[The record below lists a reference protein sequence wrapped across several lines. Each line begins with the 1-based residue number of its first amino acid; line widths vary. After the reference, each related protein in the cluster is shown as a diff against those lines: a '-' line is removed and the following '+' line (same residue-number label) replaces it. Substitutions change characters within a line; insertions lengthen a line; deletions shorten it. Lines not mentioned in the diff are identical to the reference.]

1 MSDSEL
7 SDKFLSQRLDIYYR
21 DKINFVSETNNNMK
35 LEVNINVG
43 YLRASIEISN
53 SKGYL
58 EILTS
63 R

>member
-1 MSDSEL
+1 
-7 SDKFLSQRLDIYYR
+7 
-21 DKINFVSETNNNMK
+21 MK

-43 YLRASIEISN
+43 YLPASIEIFN